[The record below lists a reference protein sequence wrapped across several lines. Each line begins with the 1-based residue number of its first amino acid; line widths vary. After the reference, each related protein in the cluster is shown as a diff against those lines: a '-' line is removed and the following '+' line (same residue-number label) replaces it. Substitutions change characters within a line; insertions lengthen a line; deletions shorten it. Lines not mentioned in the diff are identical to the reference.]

1 MQDKLRI
8 REKQHRNIGNL
19 IRSTYFFW
27 FSILKILISWKSL
40 QILTKNFF
48 SFLSPRRVHHN
59 TEMAFLELYTRDEFF
74 DAIEN
79 VSSQSFWGFP

>member
-48 SFLSPRRVHHN
+48 SFLSARRVHHN
-59 TEMAFLELYTRDEFF
+59 TEIGLFGVVQGVPNKRIEFEH
-74 DAIEN
+74 AIK
-79 VSSQSFWGFP
+79 